1 MAAPSQSIATSSV
14 GPAGYSGLRG
24 AILVELKKSPELS
37 ARDLAG
43 RLGVSINAIRHHLKE
58 LTGQDVVRYERR
70 THGVGAPV
78 FAYRLTG
85 AGEDLFPRRY
95 EEALNRVLEQIER
108 QSGREAAVAAL
119 EAYFADLARR
129 LEPRLDGAD
138 PSERLRI
145 VADQMAAEGYM
156 AEVELVQMGGRLTQH
171 NCAIRAVAERFP
183 EVCAA
188 ESRFLA
194 EVLGSPVERQSH
206 ILDGCSACAYTTQ
219 ITPTAVEVERAEEI
233 E

>member
-1 MAAPSQSIATSSV
+1 M
-14 GPAGYSGLRG
+14 RG
-24 AILVELKKSPELS
+24 AILVELKKSPELG
-37 ARDLAG
+37 ARELAA
-43 RLGVSINAIRHHLKE
+43 RLGVSVNAIRHHLKE
-58 LTGQDVVRYERR
+58 LMNQDVVSYERR
-70 THGVGAPV
+70 THGVGAPA
-78 FAYRLTG
+78 FAYRLTN

-95 EEALNRVLEQIER
+95 EEALTRVLEQLER
-108 QSGREAAVAAL
+108 QSGRDAAVAVL

-129 LEPRLDGAD
+129 LKPRLAGAD

-156 AEVELVQMGGRLTQH
+156 AEAELVQMSGRLTQH

-206 ILDGCSACAYTTQ
+206 ILEGCSACAYTTR
-219 ITPTAVEVERAEEI
+219 IAPTAIKADRVEEMQ
-233 E
+233 